1 MRPGP
6 LALVAF
12 VTAVSCG
19 GVNNLGGGTGGSAAG
34 TGTAGSS
41 VGGTIGSGGTVG
53 TGGTGVVGAGGDG
66 GRFGLGCTPGD
77 TSAYAD
83 MTLLDSDGNLVAA
96 PLAAAVTVAS
106 VDSCTMVACP
116 AVAVQPPVNAME
128 TRIVVTAGA
137 QSWTLYLTNTAMP
150 SDLVKVGDAF
160 DMTVQ
165 ASTDI
170 QYVTSISQTV
180 VLAHGADL
188 VLFAA
193 DLSTTL
199 WVLPATVPGGQ
210 PPPLPNLN
218 AFGITL
224 VDRGTD
230 CISGCSKSP
239 HGLGVTVGTYMTY
252 LVGQGTIRAGWLSLT
267 SGQFNEGVNV
277 GMCDFPQSDGKPHTR
292 LAGFRAP

>member
-1 MRPGP
+1 
-6 LALVAF
+6 
-12 VTAVSCG
+12 
-19 GVNNLGGGTGGSAAG
+19 
-34 TGTAGSS
+34 
-41 VGGTIGSGGTVG
+41 
-53 TGGTGVVGAGGDG
+53 
-66 GRFGLGCTPGD
+66 
-77 TSAYAD
+77 

-199 WVLPATVPGGQ
+199 WVLPATVAGGQ

-230 CISGCSKSP
+230 LGSAPLGLRRGTGGAPKASGAASQSWRDTRGPRRC
-239 HGLGVTVGTYMTY
+239 GRRRW
-252 LVGQGTIRAGWLSLT
+252 RAAAWW
-267 SGQFNEGVNV
+267 
-277 GMCDFPQSDGKPHTR
+277 C
-292 LAGFRAP
+292 RA